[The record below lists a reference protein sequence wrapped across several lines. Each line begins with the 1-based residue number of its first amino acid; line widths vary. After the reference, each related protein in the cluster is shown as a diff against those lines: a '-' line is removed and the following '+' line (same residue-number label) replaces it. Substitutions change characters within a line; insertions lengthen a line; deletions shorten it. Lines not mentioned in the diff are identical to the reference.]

1 MGNCQFKTDNINEQQ
16 KQVIIQKNNF
26 NFLYCIGKGGFG
38 KVWKVQM
45 KKNGQYYAMKEMAKA
60 RIISKRSVDSV
71 LNERII
77 LSELKNSFLV
87 NMYYAF

>member
-1 MGNCQFKTDNINEQQ
+1 
-16 KQVIIQKNNF
+16 
-26 NFLYCIGKGGFG
+26 
-38 KVWKVQM
+38 
-45 KKNGQYYAMKEMAKA
+45 MKEMAKA

-77 LSELKNSFLV
+77 LSELKNQFLV